1 MLLKAVRITGGT
13 SKAMLARLSQFL
25 EMQTSGSRCTIDGQQ
40 FSLADAAAKL
50 RRYGVLK
57 IRNLLDP
64 GLVSAVGAAARGLYD
79 ERDARVAAGECL
91 AAAQRQSHLRRTLPL
106 HGITAAGRPATELLD
121 CPAIRALA
129 GSHLGEEPRLD
140 PNSYVR
146 ALVPGP
152 QIQALPFHQDQ
163 FILRTPLLNVW
174 IPLAECGVH
183 APGLEVV
190 VTDKR
195 DLLAVAGPADHD
207 LPVERARIDERLVV
221 ETFGPGAL
229 WRPSLRPGDVL
240 VFAGTT
246 VHRSH
251 VTPAM
256 TKPRLSVEMRLVAGA
271 AG

>member
-1 MLLKAVRITGGT
+1 MVTSEASGLGT
-13 SKAMLARLSQFL
+13 P
-25 EMQTSGSRCTIDGQQ
+25 C
-40 FSLADAAAKL
+40 AA
-50 RRYGVLK
+50 
-57 IRNLLDP
+57 
-64 GLVSAVGAAARGLYD
+64 
-79 ERDARVAAGECL
+79 
-91 AAAQRQSHLRRTLPL
+91 
-106 HGITAAGRPATELLD
+106 
-121 CPAIRALA
+121 
-129 GSHLGEEPRLD
+129 HLGEPPQLD

-152 QIQALPFHQDQ
+152 HIQALPFHQDQ
-163 FILRTPLLNVW
+163 SILQTPLLNVW
-174 IPLAECGVH
+174 IPLAECGVD
-183 APGLEVV
+183 APGLEVA

-195 DLLAVAGPADHD
+195 DLLAVAGPPDHD

-229 WRPSLRPGDVL
+229 WRPSLRPGDAL

>member
-1 MLLKAVRITGGT
+1 MIF
-13 SKAMLARLSQFL
+13 ARLSQFL
-25 EMQTSGSRCTIDGQQ
+25 EAQASGTRCTIDGQP
-40 FSLADAAAKL
+40 FSLATAAAKL
-50 RRYGVLK
+50 RQYGVLK

-64 GLVSAVGAAARGLYD
+64 GLVSAVGAAARDLYD
-79 ERDARVAAGECL
+79 DRDARVAAGECL
-91 AAAQRQSHLRRTLPL
+91 PPLQRQSHLRRTLSL
-106 HGITAAGRPATELLD
+106 NDITAAGRPATELLD
-121 CPAIRALA
+121 CPAIHALA
-129 GSHLGEEPRLD
+129 GAHLGEAPRLN

-146 ALVPGP
+146 ALIPGP
-152 QIQALPFHQDQ
+152 HIQALPFHQDQ
-163 FILRTPLLNVW
+163 SILRTPLLNVW

-183 APGLEVV
+183 APSLEVV

-207 LPVERARIDERLVV
+207 LPVERARIDESLVA

-256 TKPRLSVEMRLVAGA
+256 TKPRLSVEMRLVAAGA
-271 AG
+271 G

>member
-1 MLLKAVRITGGT
+1 MVF
-13 SKAMLARLSQFL
+13 ARLSQFL
-25 EMQTSGSRCTIDGQQ
+25 EGRSSGSRCTVDGRP
-40 FSLADAAAKL
+40 FSLATAATKL

-57 IRNLLDP
+57 IRNLIDP
-64 GLVSAVGAAARGLYD
+64 GLISAVGAAARALYD

-91 AAAQRQSHLRRTLPL
+91 PVPQRQSHLRRTLPL
-106 HGITAAGRPATELLD
+106 SDITAAGRPAAELLD
-121 CPAIRALA
+121 CPAVRALA
-129 GSHLGEEPRLD
+129 EAHLGEEPQMN

-146 ALVPGP
+146 ALIPGP

-163 FILRTPLLNVW
+163 SILRTPLLNVW
-174 IPLAECGVH
+174 IPLAECGVD

-195 DLLAVAGPADHD
+195 ELLAMAGPPDHD
-207 LPVERARIDERLVV
+207 VPVERVRIDERLVT

-229 WRPSLRPGDVL
+229 WRPSLSPGDAL

-256 TKPRLSVEMRLVAGA
+256 TKPRLSVEMRLVASAVG
-271 AG
+271 

>member
-1 MLLKAVRITGGT
+1 
-13 SKAMLARLSQFL
+13 MLARLSQFL
-25 EMQTSGSRCTIDGQQ
+25 EARTSGSPCTIDGQP
-40 FSLADAAAKL
+40 FNLATAAAKL

-57 IRNLLDP
+57 IKRLLDP
-64 GLVSAVGAAARGLYD
+64 GLMSAVGAAARDLYD
-79 ERDARVAAGECL
+79 DRDARVAAGECL
-91 AAAQRQSHLRRTLPL
+91 TAPQRQSHLRRTLPL
-106 HGITAAGRPATELLD
+106 SDITAAGQPATELLD

-129 GSHLGEEPRLD
+129 EAHLGEEPRLD

-146 ALVPGP
+146 ALIPGP
-152 QIQALPFHQDQ
+152 HIQALPFHQDQ
-163 FILRTPLLNVW
+163 SILRTPLLNVW

-190 VTDKR
+190 VTDKS
-195 DLLAVAGPADHD
+195 DLLAVAGLPDHD
-207 LPVERARIDERLVV
+207 LPVERARIDEHLVV

-256 TKPRLSVEMRLVAGA
+256 SEPRLSVEMRLVAGA

>member
-1 MLLKAVRITGGT
+1 MKAIFAQLFPLLEAGT
-13 SKAMLARLSQFL
+13 F
-25 EMQTSGSRCTIDGQQ
+25 GSRCTIDGQQ
-40 FSLADAAAKL
+40 FSLATAAAAL

-64 GLVSAVGAAARGLYD
+64 SLVSAVGAAARDLYD
-79 ERDARVAAGECL
+79 DRDARVAAGECL
-91 AAAQRQSHLRRTLPL
+91 TAPQRQSHLRRTLPL
-106 HGITAAGRPATELLD
+106 QDITAAGRPATELLD
-121 CPAIRALA
+121 CPAIHAMA
-129 GSHLGEEPRLD
+129 GAYLGEEPRLN

-146 ALVPGP
+146 ALIPGP
-152 QIQALPFHQDQ
+152 HIQALPFHQDQ
-163 FILRTPLLNVW
+163 SILRTPLLNVW
-174 IPLAECGVH
+174 VPLAECGVE

-195 DLLAVAGPADHD
+195 DLLAIAGLPDHD

-229 WRPSLRPGDVL
+229 WHPSLRPGDAL

-256 TKPRLSVEMRLVAGA
+256 TKPRLSVEMRLVAAA

>member
-1 MLLKAVRITGGT
+1 
-13 SKAMLARLSQFL
+13 MLARLSQFL
-25 EMQTSGSRCTIDGQQ
+25 EARTSGSRCTIDGQP
-40 FSLADAAAKL
+40 FSLATAAAKL
-50 RRYGVLK
+50 RRFGVLK
-57 IRNLLDP
+57 IRQLLDP
-64 GLVSAVGAAARGLYD
+64 GLISAVGAAARDQYD

-91 AAAQRQSHLRRTLPL
+91 SPPLRQSHQRRTLAL
-106 HGITAAGRPATELLD
+106 HGITVGGRTATEALD
-121 CPAIRALA
+121 CSAIRALA
-129 GSHLGEEPRLD
+129 GAHLGGSPRLD

-152 QIQALPFHQDQ
+152 HIQALPFHQDQ
-163 FILRTPLLNVW
+163 SILQTPLLNVW
-174 IPLAECGVH
+174 IPLAECGVD

-195 DLLAVAGPADHD
+195 DLLAMAGPPDHEV
-207 LPVERARIDERLVV
+207 PVERVRIDERLVV

-229 WRPSLRPGDVL
+229 WRPSLRPGDAL

-256 TKPRLSVEMRLVAGA
+256 TKPRLSVEMRLVPS
-271 AG
+271 

>member
-1 MLLKAVRITGGT
+1 MLV
-13 SKAMLARLSQFL
+13 RLSQFL
-25 EMQTSGSRCTIDGQQ
+25 EARTSGLSCTIDGQP
-40 FSLADAAAKL
+40 FSLAMAAAAL
-50 RRYGVLK
+50 RRCGVLK
-57 IRNLLDP
+57 VRRLLDP
-64 GLVSAVGAAARGLYD
+64 GLVSAVGAAARDLYD
-79 ERDARVAAGECL
+79 DRDARVAAGECL
-91 AAAQRQSHLRRTLPL
+91 SPPQRQSHLRRTLAL
-106 HGITAAGRPATELLD
+106 QGIMAGGRPATEFLD

-129 GSHLGEEPRLD
+129 GSHLGEPPRLD

-152 QIQALPFHQDQ
+152 HIQALPFHQDQ
-163 FILRTPLLNVW
+163 SILQTPLLNVW
-174 IPLAECGVH
+174 IPLAECGVD

-207 LPVERARIDERLVV
+207 VPVERARIDERLVV

-229 WRPSLRPGDVL
+229 WRPSLRQGDVL

-256 TKPRLSVEMRLVAGA
+256 TKPRLSVEMRLVAAGA
-271 AG
+271 G

>member
-1 MLLKAVRITGGT
+1 
-13 SKAMLARLSQFL
+13 MLARLSQFL
-25 EMQTSGSRCTIDGQQ
+25 EARTSGSRCTIDGQP
-40 FSLADAAAKL
+40 FSLPTAAAKL

-57 IRNLLDP
+57 IRQLLDP
-64 GLVSAVGAAARGLYD
+64 GLISAVGAAARDQYE

-91 AAAQRQSHLRRTLPL
+91 SPPQRQSHLRRTLAL
-106 HGITAAGRPATELLD
+106 HGITTGGRPATEALD
-121 CPAIRALA
+121 CQAIRALA
-129 GSHLGEEPRLD
+129 GSHLGGLPRLD
-140 PNSYVR
+140 PNTYVR

-163 FILRTPLLNVW
+163 SILQTPLLNVW
-174 IPLAECGVH
+174 IPLAECGVD

-195 DLLAVAGPADHD
+195 DLLAMAGPPDHEV
-207 LPVERARIDERLVV
+207 PVERVRIDERLVV
-221 ETFGPGAL
+221 ETFGPAAL
-229 WRPSLRPGDVL
+229 WRPSLRPGDAL

-256 TKPRLSVEMRLVAGA
+256 TKPRLSVEMRLVPS
-271 AG
+271 